1 MFIDNDVN
9 KEHFDSINV
18 VEFKEELYNFVR
30 DYNFSSLNL
39 DILFNEINNSK
50 EFENRI
56 LELICFNLGYSFQEL
71 IDNLNFS
78 RIDTDLGDVNKLIFE
93 QEVRI
98 KKLIIHFI
106 YEELP
111 FNYLI
116 KISKM
121 KGKFNIK
128 KDIREDIIKLLYS
141 EIEKSKNL
149 EDTLNIIQNTID
161 SKTQNENY
169 VNIARKISLKSDKV
183 VTENKFLI
191 GLLDEIPLENLEK
204 IVDNIIADKLVWDNL
219 E

>member
-1 MFIDNDVN
+1 M
-9 KEHFDSINV
+9 
-18 VEFKEELYNFVR
+18 R
-30 DYNFSSLNL
+30 
-39 DILFNEINNSK
+39 
-50 EFENRI
+50 
-56 LELICFNLGYSFQEL
+56 
-71 IDNLNFS
+71 
-78 RIDTDLGDVNKLIFE
+78 
-93 QEVRI
+93 
-98 KKLIIHFI
+98 
-106 YEELP
+106 
-111 FNYLI
+111 
-116 KISKM
+116 
-121 KGKFNIK
+121 GKFNIK